1 MSNAQNTAIMN
12 ENNPAIHEAF
22 EAILELVELEYMD

>member
-1 MSNAQNTAIMN
+1 MN
-12 ENNPAIHEAF
+12 NNNNIINEAF

>member
-1 MSNAQNTAIMN
+1 MN

>member
-1 MSNAQNTAIMN
+1 MN
-12 ENNPAIHEAF
+12 ENNPSIHEAF

>member
-1 MSNAQNTAIMN
+1 MNNNNNTIN
-12 ENNPAIHEAF
+12 EAF